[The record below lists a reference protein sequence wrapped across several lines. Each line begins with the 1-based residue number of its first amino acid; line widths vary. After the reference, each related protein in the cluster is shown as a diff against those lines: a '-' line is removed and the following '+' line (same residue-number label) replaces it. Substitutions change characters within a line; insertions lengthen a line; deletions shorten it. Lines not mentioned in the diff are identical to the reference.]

1 MSVNI
6 YLNTVPES
14 LKGATRI
21 LEHLPHHGNY
31 WDGVEEL
38 KAIAKI
44 QPVQGSA
51 SVFRDTLWHDG
62 EELLGGEKYLLR
74 TDIVFEREEPYDFDR
89 ILDVEEKK
97 EKSTEIADKLLEG
110 GNVDEADRWYQK
122 AFELDYGN
130 DGQV

>member
-6 YLNTVPES
+6 YLNSVPEE

-74 TDIVFEREEPYDFDR
+74 TDVVYEREEPYDFDR

-97 EKSTEIADKLLEG
+97 EKSMEIADKLLEG
-110 GNVDEADRWYQK
+110 GNVDEADKWYQK
-122 AFELDYGN
+122 AFELDYEN
-130 DGQV
+130 DGQA